1 MFGFLNTIFM
11 NSVIHSLFESS
22 NLIKKPEHLLPRK
35 PNLLA
40 LREVDLPILL
50 LLEPQSVLYCLFP
63 ASLLPVIQVTYR
75 LLHWTDGA

>member
-22 NLIKKPEHLLPRK
+22 NLIKKPEPLLPRK

-50 LLEPQSVLYCLFP
+50 LLEPQK
-63 ASLLPVIQVTYR
+63 R
-75 LLHWTDGA
+75 L